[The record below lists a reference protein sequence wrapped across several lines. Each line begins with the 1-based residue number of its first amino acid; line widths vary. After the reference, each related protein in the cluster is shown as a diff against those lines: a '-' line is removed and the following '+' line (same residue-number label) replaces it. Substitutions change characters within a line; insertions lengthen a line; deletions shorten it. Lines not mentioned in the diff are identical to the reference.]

1 MFFQPCIRNENE
13 TMKRALNF
21 LILSVLLFGLTA
33 CQITFPNEEKNTL
46 PTLPLQTMPSIEAPT
61 NEIPTEAPIAMVT
74 ELPPTLMV
82 DPVLDTSQLVLES
95 STHLEEN
102 TALPGF
108 SISSTFPIFAATDDE
123 RLIRFNTYVEEI
135 VIGLENSFRTD
146 ANAIPNDPNFGPN
159 QSILDIQYQVMYFER
174 GVISIYFDI
183 SLYMSGA
190 AHPNG
195 FSVVLNYD
203 LVEGARI
210 NLVDLFLS
218 GSDYLQTLSD
228 YCKTNLAS
236 QGRLEFPDGALPNE
250 VNYKSWNIT
259 PTGLMITFDPYQVGP
274 YAMGFQ
280 VVDVPYADL
289 SSILRLD
296 GALGRVMAP

>member
-1 MFFQPCIRNENE
+1 
-13 TMKRALNF
+13 MKQALKSLF
-21 LILSVLLFGLTA
+21 MVGLLLGVMA
-33 CQITFPNEEKNTL
+33 CQINFPAPDDDPL
-46 PTLPLQTMPSIEAPT
+46 PTIPLETMAS
-61 NEIPTEAPIAMVT
+61 TEPATVT
-74 ELPPTLMV
+74 LPPTEFPTVAPTITATNFPPTLTI
-82 DPVLDTSQLVLES
+82 DPVLDASQLMLES
-95 STHLEEN
+95 RTHTEEN
-102 TALPGF
+102 STLPGYRL
-108 SISSTFPIFAATDDE
+108 SSTYPVFTAPIDE
-123 RLIRFNTYVEEI
+123 RLTNFNLEVEEI
-135 VIGLENSFRTD
+135 IVNMEASFRTD

-174 GVISIYFDI
+174 GVISIYFNI

-210 NLVDLFLS
+210 NMVDLFLS
-218 GSDYLQTLSD
+218 GSNYLTALSD
-228 YCKTNLAS
+228 YCTTNLAS
-236 QGRLEFPDGALPNE
+236 QGRLEFPAGALPDE

-259 PTGLMITFDPYQVGP
+259 PTGLRITFDPYQVGP